1 VARPLKPALE
11 RREQSRG
18 TLYIVRV
25 SYAGQRIF
33 VRLGGSWEG
42 WTDERAERERELIG
56 ILLQRGEW
64 TPPETVPTRPAPVR
78 TAAPTFEQ
86 VANDLLAKRKR
97 RGASENTLK
106 DLRWR
111 LETALGHFG
120 PLAVDAID
128 VAVIE
133 QFVDRALAERDA
145 IEQAATTGRPLIER
159 YVDQRTGRTNERRRR
174 GLANS
179 SINKVIAAVRAVLK
193 EAWRQGHISDN
204 PADDNEL
211 RVRERRPDRS
221 FLQVD
226 QVGALLEAAAALER
240 EHHGLTW
247 SDVERIRRSTDSA
260 VSLAR
265 QLRVSDVLI
274 GKVRRGELW
283 TERRQRN
290 RTDIPR
296 LPVIATLVLAG
307 LRIDELCG
315 LRGEHLDF
323 ARGVVVVARDITK
336 TDAGERTIPMLPALR
351 ELLLEHVME
360 LRVTADQPV
369 FATRT
374 GRRNTTDNVRR
385 IVVDQCRDTA
395 SARLVAIGR
404 PPIRRCTPHSLRR
417 TFASVLA
424 EVGLPPRRAMY
435 LLGHTDPKLT
445 MGVYQ
450 QVLDMAGEAPA
461 QLEQILGC
469 DLDEAFTVLA
479 GRAAHRI
486 CTSPERRR
494 DTEPAADPDPL
505 DAP

>member
-1 VARPLKPALE
+1 
-11 RREQSRG
+11 
-18 TLYIVRV
+18 
-25 SYAGQRIF
+25 
-33 VRLGGSWEG
+33 
-42 WTDERAERERELIG
+42 
-56 ILLQRGEW
+56 
-64 TPPETVPTRPAPVR
+64 
-78 TAAPTFEQ
+78 
-86 VANDLLAKRKR
+86 
-97 RGASENTLK
+97 
-106 DLRWR
+106 
-111 LETALGHFG
+111 
-120 PLAVDAID
+120 
-128 VAVIE
+128 
-133 QFVDRALAERDA
+133 
-145 IEQAATTGRPLIER
+145 
-159 YVDQRTGRTNERRRR
+159 
-174 GLANS
+174 
-179 SINKVIAAVRAVLK
+179 
-193 EAWRQGHISDN
+193 
-204 PADDNEL
+204 
-211 RVRERRPDRS
+211 
-221 FLQVD
+221 
-226 QVGALLEAAAALER
+226 
-240 EHHGLTW
+240 
-247 SDVERIRRSTDSA
+247 
-260 VSLAR
+260 
-265 QLRVSDVLI
+265 
-274 GKVRRGELW
+274 
-283 TERRQRN
+283 
-290 RTDIPR
+290 
-296 LPVIATLVLAG
+296 
-307 LRIDELCG
+307 
-315 LRGEHLDF
+315 
-323 ARGVVVVARDITK
+323 
-336 TDAGERTIPMLPALR
+336 
-351 ELLLEHVME
+351 ME